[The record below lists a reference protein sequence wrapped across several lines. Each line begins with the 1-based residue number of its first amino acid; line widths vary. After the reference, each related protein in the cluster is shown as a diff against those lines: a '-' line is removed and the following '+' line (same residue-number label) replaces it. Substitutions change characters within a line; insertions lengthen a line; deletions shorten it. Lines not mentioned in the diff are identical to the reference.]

1 MATDYYPKPR
11 SYVMTQQP
19 FEMSF
24 EELII
29 NAIQRRNAAA
39 CHEIVRRH
47 IDSKMSLLEYIFDE
61 CLEARERGRKHMARS
76 KVNDHAPQ
84 PSLGSIDAKTLSI
97 VESVLEYVAIDE
109 NDNPDEICRLARE
122 MIKLDPPYEAQ
133 RSEDPTKSKNFIY
146 SAADDPKIGSSLND
160 RGLAFWRWAA
170 IDFKSHR
177 AIIRRGGKV

>member
-1 MATDYYPKPR
+1 
-11 SYVMTQQP
+11 MTQQP

-24 EELII
+24 EELIV

-47 IDSKMSLLEYIFDE
+47 IDSKMSLIEYLNVQS
-61 CLEARERGRKHMARS
+61 LEAIKENARKHVSRSSAR
-76 KVNDHAPQ
+76 VNDHEPQ
-84 PSLGSIDAKTLSI
+84 PSLGTIDAKTLTI
-97 VESVLEYVAIDE
+97 VESVLEYVAID
-109 NDNPDEICRLARE
+109 DSDSPDPICRLARE
-122 MIKLDPPYEAQ
+122 MIKLTPPYEAQ

-170 IDFKSHR
+170 IDFKSYR
-177 AIIRRGGKV
+177 AIIRRGGKI